1 MMKKK
6 IKRRV
11 RTMHKR
17 LTKALSLIMAAAIA
31 FSSVQTYMTSDVY
44 AKKSEKSTEKTSET
58 PVIEVQYETG
68 TQNDAKERNDDK
80 EDTRNENDGSYEVV
94 IPGKDVSVNDKGEII
109 VDGEV
114 FNEGDE
120 AVAWEDIHIATAE
133 DFVELAKKCKL
144 DTYSTNK
151 RVYLDEDIELTGAEL
166 RSIPTFGG
174 QFFGQGHT
182 ISGYT
187 MTDARS
193 YTGLFAYVQ
202 EHGVIDNLNVRGSV
216 KTEGGQYITGGI
228 AGENRGEIRNCTF
241 QGGISGEKYVGAI
254 CGYNELTGIIINC
267 RSKGMI
273 TGSYYTGGIAGE
285 NVGNISSCIN
295 EAKINTTNI
304 DKTTSIQD
312 FSLSD
317 YTSGILGKIT
327 GQTESKEAKKPV
339 VEAGSIDTG
348 GIAGVSIGVIQF
360 CDNKGE
366 IGYEHVGY
374 NIGGIV
380 GRQSGYVHGCNNYGI
395 VYGRKDVGG
404 IVGQAEPYVVVNLTE
419 DTITKLSDGINN
431 LHDIIENTLS
441 HAGDSTDTIS
451 DRLEIVKE
459 FTDKALK
466 ETTFLSNET
475 IDFTNGVIDAGNDL
489 SSRVQYILDES
500 SEKNGPIDHTED
512 AMGEL
517 RDAAHDFEKAMNDAN
532 IEKYMT
538 QDESR
543 TYTKAKERIDYLTK
557 RQSVNSARVTNAD
570 RNRLMRKYSQDTT
583 KPYNAKANDL
593 LPYKMVDGVETALSA
608 AEIGTVE
615 GAKSKTPDAFDQAEL
630 ELLESITVWKHQDA
644 DTTVHT
650 DKCSICYDA
659 EATNNLSSDVANEL
673 ATEAEAKKIDKKADD
688 ITKNEYD
695 TEYSSDW
702 HTGNEIAKDPD
713 EEIVLWTKDVIKIYD
728 THKLEMSGDAA
739 KDGDRAA
746 ANLEKAAKNLEKAG
760 SQTKGIVK
768 HVADKGQ
775 VCMPKL
781 SEAYKTSTN
790 ALNAALQGMSDN
802 MGALNDEMSDSS
814 HVMIDDMGDVNDQ
827 FTEIMQLYTDAM
839 DGILDGDYGDNVE
852 DASME
857 VAETCV
863 DATIAECVN
872 ESRIEGDLDVSGIAG
887 AMGVEYDFDL
897 EGDITKSEDSRLTSS
912 YQSKC
917 VLRNNR
923 NNARVIAQKNCVGGI
938 CGLQEIGTIL
948 RCENYGKIKSN
959 SSDYVGGIAGSSLSY
974 IQKSVSKCFLSGKNY
989 IGGITG
995 RGYNVLN
1002 CYAMVDVDPEE
1013 ADSFYG
1019 AIAGDISEEGKL
1031 HYNYFVNDH
1040 LAGIDRVSF
1049 KGKAEPIDYETFISM
1064 ETTPAECRKIYA
1076 VFYVDDDEA
1085 DRIETIYGGSIT
1097 ADQFPKL
1104 FKEDGTY
1111 CDWDKEDLTDM
1122 YFDVEVEGEYKRYIT
1137 SLASDQLRTNGQSIV
1152 LVDGKFIDGQEL
1164 NCEILSADSVPL
1176 ENAIERIAISYPSD
1190 SNLKHLVRYQN
1201 PESVDTDTDI
1211 YINNAGKWEKVDTS
1225 KFGEYKTFEVAG
1237 PHAEF
1242 AVVKLK
1248 KNYTKQIIICVVA
1261 ALVLIL
1267 LAAFITSKI
1276 KKRKKNKAEKD
1287 AVKQGDSQSTDDGI
1301 EIINMDDEKK
1311 E

>member
-1 MMKKK
+1 
-6 IKRRV
+6 
-11 RTMHKR
+11 MHKR

-512 AMGEL
+512 AMGEV
-517 RDAAHDFEKAMNDAN
+517 RDATKNLDAALKDMDIYARMSPTEKETYDEAKEK
-532 IEKYMT
+532 EKYLTDT
-538 QDESR
+538 Q
-543 TYTKAKERIDYLTK
+543 TK
-557 RQSVNSARVTNAD
+557 NSAMLTAAD
-570 RNRLMRKYSQDTT
+570 RNRWIYTYSKDTAKQTTDAAQYPLRGYKIVDGAEDEVSSLDTYISNWTDEDKAKSLAEIVKWRHQDGIEHTSNCSKGDGAITSDADSKITEDAEKTLIEDAAYKLTAESYTVAKPDGGGYSWSTEAAALPNGKSKVKKEIQIQSGIILDCISPYVMDASSDAKGDARK
-583 KPYNAKANDL
+583 AAND
-593 LPYKMVDGVETALSA
+593 
-608 AEIGTVE
+608 
-615 GAKSKTPDAFDQAEL
+615 
-630 ELLESITVWKHQDA
+630 
-644 DTTVHT
+644 
-650 DKCSICYDA
+650 
-659 EATNNLSSDVANEL
+659 
-673 ATEAEAKKIDKKADD
+673 
-688 ITKNEYD
+688 
-695 TEYSSDW
+695 
-702 HTGNEIAKDPD
+702 
-713 EEIVLWTKDVIKIYD
+713 
-728 THKLEMSGDAA
+728 
-739 KDGDRAA
+739 
-746 ANLEKAAKNLEKAG
+746 LEKAAKNLEKAG
-760 SQTKGIVK
+760 SQTKGIFK

-781 SEAYKTSTN
+781 SDAYRTSTN

-923 NNARVIAQKNCVGGI
+923 NDARIIAQKNYVGGI

-1002 CYAMVDVDPEE
+1002 CYAMVDVDAEE

-1064 ETTPAECRKIYA
+1064 ETTPTECRKIYA

-1085 DRIETIYGGSIT
+1085 DRIETTYGGSIT

>member
-1 MMKKK
+1 
-6 IKRRV
+6 
-11 RTMHKR
+11 MHKR

-512 AMGEL
+512 AMDEV
-517 RDAAHDFEKAMNDAN
+517 RDATKNLDAALKDMDIYARMSPTEKETYDEAKEK
-532 IEKYMT
+532 EKYLTET
-538 QDESR
+538 QS
-543 TYTKAKERIDYLTK
+543 K
-557 RQSVNSARVTNAD
+557 NSAMLTAAD
-570 RNRLMRKYSQDTT
+570 RNRLIY
-583 KPYNAKANDL
+583 
-593 LPYKMVDGVETALSA
+593 
-608 AEIGTVE
+608 
-615 GAKSKTPDAFDQAEL
+615 
-630 ELLESITVWKHQDA
+630 
-644 DTTVHT
+644 
-650 DKCSICYDA
+650 
-659 EATNNLSSDVANEL
+659 
-673 ATEAEAKKIDKKADD
+673 
-688 ITKNEYD
+688 
-695 TEYSSDW
+695 EYSNDISKQTTEGNPYPLKGYKVVD
-702 HTGNEIAKDPD
+702 GNEIEVPRTDIEAYIPNWKDKDKAKNLS
-713 EEIVLWTKDVIKIYD
+713 EIVRWRHDDGTEHTSSCAKNDGDI
-728 THKLEMSGDAA
+728 TSSANSKLEEEGEKTAIEEAAYDLTADSYTAAKPDGGGYSWSSEAGLITNSKQKVKKEVQVQSGIILDCISPYVMDASSDAKGDAR
-739 KDGDRAA
+739 KA
-746 ANLEKAAKNLEKAG
+746 ANDLEKAAKNLEKAG
-760 SQTKGIVK
+760 SQTKGIFK

-781 SEAYKTSTN
+781 SDAYRTSTN

-923 NNARVIAQKNCVGGI
+923 NDARIIAQKNYVGGI

-948 RCENYGKIKSN
+948 RCENYGKVKSN

-1085 DRIETIYGGSIT
+1085 DRIETTYGGSIT

-1261 ALVLIL
+1261 ILVLIL

>member
-1 MMKKK
+1 
-6 IKRRV
+6 
-11 RTMHKR
+11 MHKR

-202 EHGVIDNLNVRGSV
+202 EHGIIDNLNVRGSV

-512 AMGEL
+512 AMDEF
-517 RDAAHDFEKAMNDAN
+517 RDAASDFEKVMNDAN

-538 QDESR
+538 QEESR
-543 TYTKAKERIDYLTK
+543 TYNKAKERIDYLTK

-570 RNRLMRKYSQDTT
+570 RNRLMRKYSQDSM
-583 KPYNAKANDL
+583 KPYHDNAKDL
-593 LPYKMVDGVETALSA
+593 LPYKMVDGVETVLSTT
-608 AEIGTVE
+608 EIETTVD
-615 GAKSKTPDAFDQAEL
+615 GAINKTPDTFSPTEL
-630 ELLESITVWKHQDA
+630 ELLESITVWKHQDT

-673 ATEAEAKKIDKKADD
+673 ATETEAKKIDAAADKISKED
-688 ITKNEYD
+688 YDAEYH
-695 TEYSSDW
+695 SDW
-702 HTGNEIAKDPD
+702 HTGNEVAKNPD

-728 THKLEMSGDAA
+728 THKLEMSGDAS
-739 KDGDRAA
+739 KDGARAA
-746 ANLEKAAKNLEKAG
+746 DNLEKAAKNLEKAG
-760 SQTKGIVK
+760 SQTKGIFK

-781 SEAYKTSTN
+781 SDAYRTSTN

-923 NNARVIAQKNCVGGI
+923 NDARIIAQKNYVGGI

-1002 CYAMVDVDPEE
+1002 CYAMVDVDAEE

-1261 ALVLIL
+1261 ILVLIL

-1287 AVKQGDSQSTDDGI
+1287 AVKQGDSQSTDNGI